1 MEIRIAKNEDS
12 EPISLLMRELG
23 YKTSADLIRKKIKEI
38 AQSDIDQV
46 FVAVIDNQVLGCVSC
61 HLTQLF
67 HQEGRTGRITSL
79 VVLKK
84 NRNTGIGTRL
94 INAADYFFQSN
105 GCARA
110 EVTSAYHREEAHDF
124 YQKKGY
130 KQNEW
135 RFTKHYE
142 V

>member
-1 MEIRIAKNEDS
+1 MEIRIARIEDS
-12 EPISLLMRELG
+12 ESISLLMQELG
-23 YKTSADLIRKKIKEI
+23 YKTSVGLIREKLKEI

-46 FVAVIDNQVLGCVSC
+46 FVAVIDNKVLGCVSC

-79 VVLKK
+79 IVLKR

-105 GCARA
+105 GCSRA
-110 EVTSAYHREEAHDF
+110 EVTSAYHREKAHDF
-124 YQKKGY
+124 YQKKGF

-135 RFTKHYE
+135 RFIKHYD